1 MEEYRRSQ
9 ERGKE
14 ALQRELASRGVRTS
28 KLATIGV
35 FGEPSYLGVS
45 STRAGPAEYD
55 DKWQL
60 MAAGK
65 VFCHST
71 TRGKGRQ
78 ILSQPPPAGRRLG
91 DSYSPRKCFSEY
103 VHASEGGA
111 AVDRLRQ
118 SALLDSTQNIA
129 KRLSSSSQAQ
139 YRPVPPFRL
148 GYTSPSVDDSAT
160 PNFLLSPR
168 RVPR

>member
-35 FGEPSYLGVS
+35 FGEPSYLGVA

-65 VFCHST
+65 VFCHNT

-78 ILSQPPPAGRRLG
+78 ILSQPPPRRPPAGG
-91 DSYSPRKCFSEY
+91 
-103 VHASEGGA
+103 
-111 AVDRLRQ
+111 
-118 SALLDSTQNIA
+118 
-129 KRLSSSSQAQ
+129 
-139 YRPVPPFRL
+139 
-148 GYTSPSVDDSAT
+148 
-160 PNFLLSPR
+160 
-168 RVPR
+168 

>member
-103 VHASEGGA
+103 V
-111 AVDRLRQ
+111 
-118 SALLDSTQNIA
+118 LLDSTQNIA